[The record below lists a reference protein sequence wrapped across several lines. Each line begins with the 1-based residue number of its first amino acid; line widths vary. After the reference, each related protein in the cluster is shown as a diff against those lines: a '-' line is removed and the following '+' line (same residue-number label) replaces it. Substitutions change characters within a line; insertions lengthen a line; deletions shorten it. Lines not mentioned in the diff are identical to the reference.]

1 MTLSTQVNV
10 AARVLTAACCT
21 PLALLSVCVVWPPR
35 SVAAMKA
42 PFLFAGRWFAVGPVV
57 GLCIGRA
64 IRSRG
69 P

>member
-1 MTLSTQVNV
+1 MTLSTRAN
-10 AARVLTAACCT
+10 AAAWVVTAAYCT
-21 PLALLSVCVVWPPR
+21 PLVSLIIWAVWPP
-35 SVAAMKA
+35 MMA
-42 PFLFAGRWFAVGPVV
+42 PFLFAGRRLAVGPVV